1 MRCVI
6 CGQGYVDGAID
17 GFGDYVCVDCWA
29 SGEAEYEGRE
39 AVEFVEA
46 DVPYYVDYPS
56 ESVARFLD
64 ACNRKRR

>member
-17 GFGDYVCVDCWA
+17 SFGDYVCVDCWA
-29 SGEAEYEGRE
+29 NGEAEYQGRE
-39 AVEFVEA
+39 AVEFVGA
-46 DVPYYVDYPS
+46 DVPYYVDYQPELI
-56 ESVARFLD
+56 ESFLD